1 VSECDIDGG
10 AWFDG
15 FVIVMCGVGKKK
27 KANVGWT

>member
-1 VSECDIDGG
+1 VGKCDIDGG

-15 FVIVMCGVGKKK
+15 FVMVVHGVRKKK